1 MAVTVESAAGTLGL
15 TVDIVEEK
23 IAVSVSGLTA
33 ENKTYDGSVSAVVNT
48 ENAVLGGVM
57 PDDDVKL
64 IVGSAAFDNAS
75 AGKDKTVTAAG
86 LSLTGADAEKY
97 ELTVAELAFKAEI
110 LPKTLEIPAEAVSVA
125 DKTYDGEASAF
136 ASVDAAKV
144 SGVVAGGR
152 RFLCRQRPFLPI
164 KTRGKTRA

>member
-57 PDDDVKL
+57 P
-64 IVGSAAFDNAS
+64 
-75 AGKDKTVTAAG
+75 TT
-86 LSLTGADAEKY
+86 T
-97 ELTVAELAFKAEI
+97 
-110 LPKTLEIPAEAVSVA
+110 
-125 DKTYDGEASAF
+125 
-136 ASVDAAKV
+136 
-144 SGVVAGGR
+144 
-152 RFLCRQRPFLPI
+152 
-164 KTRGKTRA
+164 